1 MTRPEAPTSLAA
13 QLAATIR
20 HSGPISIAHYMSE
33 ALANQTHGYYTTRDP
48 LGMDGDFITAPEVS
62 QMFGELIG
70 LWCADLWMQM
80 EQPGAINLIELG
92 PGRGTL
98 MADAWRATKVQP
110 GFHDAVSLHLVE
122 ISPTLRM
129 RQQESL
135 ADARPASG
143 PHWYSE
149 FNKVPPAPLLLV
161 ANELLDA
168 LPIHQYERMVTG
180 WHERLVDLVPGTNDF
195 RIIVSPHPIE
205 NPQTIPDVLEGTPI
219 GGVVERCPAAEALV
233 AQIAEQI
240 RRFGGAALFI
250 DYGYTESAPH
260 DTLQGVRRH
269 SFHPVLDTP
278 GSADLCAH
286 VDFARLREVALN
298 SRCSVWGPSGQGD
311 WLNAL
316 GLRERAR
323 RLKDGTSAV
332 QQSEID
338 TALERLVDPAKMGFL
353 FKVMAVASADLAP
366 AGFGA
371 TV

>member
-1 MTRPEAPTSLAA
+1 MTRPEVTTSLAE
-13 QLAATIR
+13 QLASTIR

-48 LGMDGDFITAPEVS
+48 FGMEGDFITAPEVS
-62 QMFGELIG
+62 QMFGEMIG
-70 LWCADLWMQM
+70 LWCADLWLQM
-80 EQPGAINLIELG
+80 EQPSAINLVEIG

-122 ISPTLRM
+122 ISPTLRV
-129 RQQESL
+129 RQEQSL

-149 FNKVPPAPLLLV
+149 FTKVPPAPLLLV

-168 LPIHQYERMVTG
+168 LPIHQYQRMVTG
-180 WHERLVDLVPGTNDF
+180 WHEHLVGLVPGTNDF
-195 RIIVSPHPIE
+195 RIVVAPQPIE
-205 NPQTIPDVLEGTPI
+205 NPQIIPKVLEGTPI

-233 AQIAEQI
+233 AQIAKQI

-269 SFHPVLDTP
+269 GSHPVLDTP

-298 SRCSVWGPSGQGD
+298 SGCGVWGPTGQGD
-311 WLNAL
+311 WLSAL

-323 RLKDGTSAV
+323 RLKDGASAM
-332 QQSEID
+332 QRSEIQ
-338 TALERLVDPAKMGFL
+338 TALERLVNPAKMGFL
-353 FKVMAVASADLAP
+353 FKAMAIADGDLAP